1 MQSNIIMF
9 RAIGTVIVLFA
20 ISQML
25 SGAFKA
31 FELAVIE
38 TFGALEAAAL
48 QSRKQINNLE

>member
-1 MQSNIIMF
+1 MF